1 MAVIETDYLV
11 IGTGGSAMA
20 FVDTLLTEDPAAH
33 ILMVDRHHRPG
44 GQWNDAYSFVRL
56 HQPAAWYGVASCE
69 LSDWHRETSGFNA
82 GMWSLASG
90 PEVLAHFEHVM
101 KHRFLAGGRVQ
112 WLPKCEWQGAE
123 GGVHRIR
130 SLMAGETHTVKV
142 RRKLVNATHARIEVP
157 STHPPKYAL
166 MPGVTCIPLNGL
178 PAVTRPYANYTV
190 VGAGKTGMDACIW
203 LLENGVPHER
213 IRWIVPRDPWMMDRA
228 NLQPGPDGW
237 RRNFA
242 FSMAQFD
249 ALCEASDLT
258 DLFRRLEESGALM
271 RIDPEVQPSTYR
283 CAVVSRGE
291 LAQLR
296 RIGEAGGIVRLGRV
310 RSIEPSRM
318 VLEGGELASDP
329 DTLYIDCSAS
339 AIQPLPD
346 LPIFEPG
353 IINLLMVRFCQPLM
367 SASVIGWVEAH
378 LADTAEQSAL
388 CQPVRGPERPADFVT
403 MWVETLANAA
413 RWRQYPE
420 LTAWLSKCRLNAQ
433 AVILR
438 GVEFTPEVKQQLAA
452 IGARA
457 ATATARA
464 PELLAM
470 AAKELSQRSAP
481 HAMPAPSAE
490 SP

>member
-1 MAVIETDYLV
+1 MAALETDYLV

-20 FVDTLLTEDPAAH
+20 FVDTLLTEDPEAQVV
-33 ILMVDRHHRPG
+33 MVDRHHRPG

-56 HQPAAWYGVASCE
+56 HQPAAWYGVASHE
-69 LSDWHRETSGFNA
+69 LSDWHRETTGFNA

-101 KHRFLAGGRVQ
+101 KHRFLSSGRVR
-112 WLPKCEWQGAE
+112 WLPKCEWLGAE
-123 GGVHRIR
+123 DGAHRVR
-130 SLMAGETHTVKV
+130 ALMAGESHTVKV

-166 MPGVTCIPLNGL
+166 TPGVTCIPLNGL
-178 PAVTRPYANYTV
+178 PGVTRAWANYTV

-203 LLENGVPHER
+203 LVENGVPHER

-237 RRNFA
+237 RSNFA

-249 ALCEASDLT
+249 ALCEATDLP
-258 DLFRRLEESGALM
+258 DLFRRLEDSGALM
-271 RIDPEVQPSTYR
+271 RIDPAVAPTTYR

-291 LAQLR
+291 LGQLR
-296 RIGEAGGIVRLGRV
+296 RIAEAGGIVRLGRV
-310 RSIEPSRM
+310 RSISPSRM
-318 VLEGGELASDP
+318 VLERGELASDA

-339 AIQPLPD
+339 AIQPVPD
-346 LPIFEPG
+346 LPIFAPDT
-353 IINLLMVRFCQPLM
+353 INLLMVRFCQPLM
-367 SASVIGWVEAH
+367 SASVIAWVEAH
-378 LADTAEQSAL
+378 IDDTAQQRAL
-388 CQPVRGPERPADFVT
+388 CKAVRGPERPADFVF

-413 RWRQYPE
+413 RWRQHPE
-420 LTAWLSKCRLNAQ
+420 LMAWLSKCRLNAQ

-438 GVEFTPEVKQQLAA
+438 GVEFTPEVKDKLAA
-452 IGARA
+452 IAARA
-457 ATATARA
+457 AQATARA

-470 AAKELSQRSAP
+470 AAKGAG
-481 HAMPAPSAE
+481 
-490 SP
+490 

>member
-1 MAVIETDYLV
+1 MAAIETDYLV

-20 FVDTLLTEDPAAH
+20 FVDTLLTEAPEAR
-33 ILMVDRHHRPG
+33 IVMVDRHHRPG

-56 HQPAAWYGVASCE
+56 HQPAAWYGVASYE
-69 LSDWHRETSGFNA
+69 LSDWHRETSGFNT

-90 PEVLAHFEHVM
+90 PEVLSHFEHVM
-101 KHRFLAGGRVQ
+101 KHRFLSSGRVQ
-112 WLPKCEWQGAE
+112 WLPKCEWLGAE
-123 GGVHRIR
+123 DGVHCVR
-130 SLMAGETHTVKV
+130 SLMAGEAHAVKV

-157 STHPPKYAL
+157 STHPPKYTVT
-166 MPGVTCIPLNGL
+166 PGVTCIPLNGL
-178 PAVTRPYANYTV
+178 PTVTRAYANYTV

-203 LLENGVPHER
+203 LVENGVPHER
-213 IRWIVPRDPWMMDRA
+213 IRWVVPRDPWMMDRA

-242 FSMAQFD
+242 FSLAQFD
-249 ALCEASDLT
+249 AMCDAT
-258 DLFRRLEESGALM
+258 DLADLFHRLEESGALM
-271 RIDPEVQPSTYR
+271 RIDPEVKPTTYR

-318 VLEGGELASDP
+318 VLDRGERASDP

-346 LPIFEPG
+346 VPIFEPTA
-353 IINLLMVRFCQPLM
+353 INLLMVRFCQPLM
-367 SASVIGWVEAH
+367 SASVIAWVEAH
-378 LADTAEQSAL
+378 VTDTAGQNAL
-388 CQPVRGPERPADFVT
+388 CRPVRGPERPADYVY

-413 RWRQYPE
+413 RWRQNPE
-420 LTAWLSKCRLNAQ
+420 LMGWLSKCRLNAQ

-438 GVEFTPEVKQQLAA
+438 GVEVTPEVKDKVGA
-452 IGARA
+452 IAARA
-457 ATATARA
+457 AQATARS

-470 AAKELSQRSAP
+470 AAASAD
-481 HAMPAPSAE
+481 
-490 SP
+490 